1 MLGYPMMPERHL
13 GSGGVLLLGLIAT
26 TAAIFSL
33 INLVGWDAAWRAFG
47 VTPLQPPFFDMH
59 VINDYAEC
67 ARKGVDAYAPRACSV
82 VNFNIPPAWLWI
94 GSLGVN
100 GSDSPWLSAA
110 IITAAATIMVLLFKG
125 RSRSQGVVA
134 LGALI
139 SPTVLMGVERAN
151 LDLLILALVGC
162 AALIYEERSA
172 ARIGGAVALICS
184 GIVLKLI
191 PVFCVS
197 LIARLSKRALIFACV
212 VAAFSLLYLSYIFDY
227 VVLIRRNVPTTFILS
242 YGYKAAFMGIDH
254 LRAEL
259 TPIHLEETWAPTLTA
274 AAVFFGAGA
283 LALHTH
289 RRTESFAIHASSA
302 GPAFLFG
309 AGIYCGTYVLGTNF
323 VYRLMF
329 LLLCIPQLQ
338 DWQTERGNGNQ
349 STGNAE
355 LGLYATV
362 VGALWLNGNANGHSV
377 SAFLVLPQILNLIL
391 FFSMSAVLVLV
402 FLRGLSVAVCGLRRA
417 KN

>member
-1 MLGYPMMPERHL
+1 MIFLRPV
-13 GSGGVLLLGLIAT
+13 GSGGVLLLGIIVT
-26 TAAIFSL
+26 TAGIILLA
-33 INLVGWDAAWRAFG
+33 NLVGWDAAWRAFG

-67 ARKGVDAYAPRACSV
+67 AHAGLDVYAPRACSV

-100 GSDSPWLSAA
+100 GSDTLWLSAA
-110 IITAAATIMVLLFKG
+110 IITAAAMIMILLFKG
-125 RSRSQGVVA
+125 RSWFHGLVA
-134 LGALI
+134 LGAVV

-162 AALIYEERSA
+162 AALIYEERSP

-191 PVFCVS
+191 PVFCIS
-197 LIARLSKRALIFACV
+197 LIVRLSKATLIFACV
-212 VAAFSLLYLSYIFDY
+212 VAAFSLLYFYYIFDY
-227 VVLIRRNVPTTFILS
+227 ILLIRRNVPTTFILS

-254 LRAEL
+254 LRGWAGL
-259 TPIHLEETWAPTLTA
+259 SPVHIEETWAPTLILT
-274 AAVFFGAGA
+274 AVFMAAGTV
-283 LALHTH
+283 ALHAH
-289 RRTESFAIHASSA
+289 RRTASFAISASSA
-302 GPAFLFG
+302 GTAFLFG

-338 DWQTERGNGNQ
+338 DWQTQRRNRDQ

-355 LGLYATV
+355 LGLYATL
-362 VGALWLNGNANGHSV
+362 VGALWLNGNSNGHSV
-377 SAFLVLPQILNLIL
+377 SAFLVLPQLLNLIL

-402 FLRGLSVAVCGLRRA
+402 FLRGLSDSACSISRA

>member
-1 MLGYPMMPERHL
+1 MPERHL

-26 TAAIFSL
+26 TAAIFL
-33 INLVGWDAAWRAFG
+33 LTNLVGWDAAWRAFG

-67 ARKGVDAYAPRACSV
+67 AHKGVDAYAPRACNA
-82 VNFNIPPAWLWI
+82 VNLNIPPAWLWI

-100 GSDSPWLSAA
+100 GADSLWLSAA

-125 RSRSQGVVA
+125 RSWPHGVVA
-134 LGALI
+134 LVALI

-289 RRTESFAIHASSA
+289 RRTESFAISASSA
-302 GPAFLFG
+302 GTAFLFG
-309 AGIYCGTYVLGTNF
+309 AGIYCGTYMLGTNF
-323 VYRLMF
+323 IYRLMF

-338 DWQTERGNGNQ
+338 DWQTRWCNGHQ

-355 LGLYATV
+355 LGLYAIV
-362 VGALWLNGNANGHSV
+362 VGVLWLNGNSNGHSI
-377 SAFLVLPQILNLIL
+377 SAFLLLPQLLNWIL
-391 FFSMSAVLVLV
+391 FFAMSYVLMLV
-402 FLRGLSVAVCGLRRA
+402 FFRSWSFPCRDA
-417 KN
+417 

>member
-1 MLGYPMMPERHL
+1 MMPERHF
-13 GSGGVLLLGLIAT
+13 GSGGVLSLGLIAT
-26 TAAIFSL
+26 TAAIFAL
-33 INLVGWDAAWRAFG
+33 TNLVGWDAAWRAFG

-59 VINDYAEC
+59 VINDYAAC
-67 ARKGVDAYAPRACSV
+67 AHKGVDVYAPRACSV
-82 VNFNIPPAWLWI
+82 VNLNIPPAWLWI
-94 GSLGVN
+94 GSLGVT
-100 GSDSPWLSAA
+100 GADSAWLSAA
-110 IITAAATIMVLLFKG
+110 MITTAATIMVLLFKG
-125 RSRSQGVVA
+125 RSWSHGVVA
-134 LGALI
+134 LAALI

-162 AALIYEERSA
+162 AALTYDERSP
-172 ARIGGAVALICS
+172 ARIGGAVALICF

-197 LIARLSKRALIFACV
+197 LIARLSKKTCFFACL
-212 VAAFSLLYLSYIFDY
+212 VAAFSLLYLYHIYSY
-227 VVLIRRNVPTTFILS
+227 VLLIRRNVPTTFILS

-254 LRAEL
+254 LRGWAGL
-259 TPIHLEETWAPTLTA
+259 SPVHLEETWAPTLTA
-274 AAVFFGAGA
+274 TAAFMGAGA
-283 LALHTH
+283 LALYVH
-289 RRTESFAIHASSA
+289 RRTESFAISACSA
-302 GPAFLFG
+302 GTAFLFG

-338 DWQTERGNGNQ
+338 DWQTAWGNGNQ

-355 LGLYATV
+355 LGLYAAV

-391 FFSMSAVLVLV
+391 FFSMSAVLMLV
-402 FLRGLSVAVCGLRRA
+402 FFRSLVGR
-417 KN
+417 